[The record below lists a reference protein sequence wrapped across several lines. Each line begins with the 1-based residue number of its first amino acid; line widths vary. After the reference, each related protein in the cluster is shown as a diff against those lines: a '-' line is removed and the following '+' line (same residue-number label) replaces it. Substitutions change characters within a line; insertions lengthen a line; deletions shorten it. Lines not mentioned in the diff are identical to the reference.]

1 MGIGRSPSCR
11 AAERP
16 TLSLLN
22 GEHRASSQPSRVDV
36 TRAEDSESEA
46 NAPRRGDQ
54 IGHFTIIDEL
64 GAGGM
69 GVVYAA
75 YDIELNRK
83 VAIKLLRIAPE
94 QDQSIGRARL
104 MREAQAMAQ
113 VDHTNVV
120 TVFEVGKHGGDV
132 YIAMEFIDGETFGDW
147 RTRTDAR
154 WTEIVDTLAQ
164 AARGLAAAHA
174 EGLVHR
180 DFKPDNVMVGRDGRV
195 RVMDFGL
202 VRSDDEA
209 GPNSASD
216 ADGDLEPEVP
226 GADARL
232 DELVP
237 HHGAL
242 AATVSAGLTK
252 AGSIVGTPAYMA
264 PEQFKREPTDAR
276 TDQFSFCVTLW
287 EALFNERPFKGD
299 SFLTLGMHVTEGKR
313 KPVPKGT
320 GVPAWL
326 VRLCERGL
334 STDGGERFES
344 MQALLG
350 AIESGRRQSKRRWLA
365 LGGATLLLGVT
376 GMWAANEIA
385 ERRRLEAC
393 EAAGQAIDEVWN
405 DEAATRLRH
414 AFEPLGEEASART
427 LASAT
432 TLLDGMASAWSSAR
446 TTSCL
451 KGPVDGDRSEDMR
464 ERATW
469 CLDDHKQIFSA
480 TLEAVTGSRERTVLF
495 QFVPGLSE
503 LGGVEDC
510 LDEDALRVRSL
521 PPPSERPRV
530 AALRSDLATVDALL
544 LTAQFDSAVEAAE
557 VLGAHPDAASWE
569 PFHAE
574 LSLRLGRALS
584 GQGDLD
590 AAESRLVDGY
600 LEAVDSQSVDIASAT
615 ALELAGLL
623 GVQRQEPDRGM
634 LWMRLAEVHE
644 RARGQAP
651 LRRAAQL
658 HRRSSILKQQKRF
671 DEAEAGYLEAIALLE
686 DNLGPEHLLIARTR
700 NNLGNL
706 YAELS
711 RFDEAMTQFEAA
723 IAIRR
728 ETLGETHPDVAQTL
742 VGIAN
747 TIGAKGDHD
756 EALAVHR
763 RALTIYQA
771 ALGDDH
777 VLVALARVSVS
788 AAYVDLRQL
797 EPALEHAT
805 HAAKIYEARF
815 GALHAKTA
823 NALNSI
829 GTIHHWAG
837 RLPEA
842 QAHYERARLG
852 LEATLGPDHP
862 KVAYVLFNLALIQ
875 RETGE
880 TQQARRLFRRALDIR
895 ETAYGENHVEVADAL
910 EEFAILEATNDH
922 PDEAR
927 AMFER
932 TLAIRRKLHGAG
944 HPSIWGA
951 VSNLA
956 GLNGLTDEP
965 QRSRAL
971 FSTLVTEWTQTLGSD
986 DPALALPL
994 LAIAQL
1000 ELSEG
1005 RPTAAIAPARQA
1017 LALRSA
1023 QGQDPVSRA
1032 EAQFTLAQALAPG
1045 RRRPLPTES
1054 VKLARA
1060 ALAQYGDS
1068 PKHKTSRAEVQAWL
1082 AKRGVKSTRA
1092 P

>member
-1 MGIGRSPSCR
+1 M
-11 AAERP
+11 
-16 TLSLLN
+16 N
-22 GEHRASSQPSRVDV
+22 GERTPSSRVDA
-36 TRAEDSESEA
+36 TDTEDSKSQA
-46 NAPRRGDQ
+46 IAPRRGDQ
-54 IGHFTIIDEL
+54 IGHFTIVDQL

-69 GVVYAA
+69 GIVYAA
-75 YDIELNRK
+75 YDVELNRK

-120 TVFEVGKHGGDV
+120 TVFEVGKHRGDV
-132 YIAMEFIDGETFGDW
+132 YIAMEFIDGETFGAW
-147 RTRTDAR
+147 RTRTGAR
-154 WTEIVDTLAQ
+154 WPEVIDTLGQ

-202 VRSDDEA
+202 VRSEGEP
-209 GPNSASD
+209 GPTSPLKADSD
-216 ADGDLEPEVP
+216 AEFEVS
-226 GADARL
+226 GADAPIEGFGP
-232 DELVP
+232 DG
-237 HHGAL
+237 GAL
-242 AATVSAGLTK
+242 AATSSAGLTR

-287 EALFNERPFKGD
+287 EALFDERPFKGD
-299 SFLTLGMHVTEGKR
+299 SLLALGMHVTEGTR
-313 KPVPKGT
+313 KPAPKGT

-326 VRLCERGL
+326 LRLCERGL
-334 STDGGERFES
+334 STDRCERFES
-344 MQALLG
+344 MQALLD
-350 AIESGRRQSKRRWLA
+350 AIESGRRQSKRRRLA
-365 LGGATLLLGVT
+365 LGGATLLLAAT
-376 GMWAANEIA
+376 GMWAANGVA
-385 ERRRLEAC
+385 ERRRIQAC
-393 EAAGQAIDEVWN
+393 ETAGRAVGEVWN

-432 TLLDGMASAWSSAR
+432 TLLDHRAGAWSSAR
-446 TTSCL
+446 TASCL
-451 KGPVDGDRSEDMR
+451 KAAVDGDRSEDMR

-469 CLDDHKQIFSA
+469 CLDDHKQILSA
-480 TLEAVTGSRERTVLF
+480 TLEAVAGSPERTVLF
-495 QFVPGLSE
+495 QFVPALSE
-503 LGGVEDC
+503 LGSVDDC
-510 LDEDALRVRSL
+510 LDEDALRVRAL
-521 PPPSERPRV
+521 PPPSERSRV
-530 AALRSDLATVDALL
+530 TALRGELATLDALL
-544 LTAQFDSAVEAAE
+544 LTAQFESAVEAAQA
-557 VLGAHPDAASWE
+557 LDARPDAATWA
-569 PFHAE
+569 PFHAD

-584 GQGDLD
+584 GKGDLD

-623 GVQRQEPDRGM
+623 GVQRQEPTRGM

-644 RARGQAP
+644 RARGQTP
-651 LRRAAQL
+651 LRRAGQL
-658 HRRSSILKQQKRF
+658 HRRSSLLRQLKRF
-671 DEAEAGYLEAIALLE
+671 DEAEAGYLEAVALLE
-686 DNLGPEHLLIARTR
+686 ANLGPAHLLVARTR

-706 YAELS
+706 YEELS
-711 RFDEAMTQFEAA
+711 RFGEAMTQFETA

-728 ETLGETHPDVAQTL
+728 ETLGDSHPDVAQSL

-747 TIGAKGDHD
+747 TLGAKGDHE
-756 EALAVHR
+756 EALAVNL

-777 VLVALARVSVS
+777 VLVALARQSL
-788 AAYVDLRQL
+788 AAAHLDLRQL

-805 HAAKIYEARF
+805 LAAKIYEARF
-815 GALHAKTA
+815 GTLHAKTA
-823 NALNSI
+823 NMLNSI
-829 GTIHHWAG
+829 GTIHHLAG

-842 QAHYERARLG
+842 QTHYERARLG
-852 LEATLGPDHP
+852 LEATLGPSHP

-880 TQQARRLFRRALDIR
+880 TQQARRLFRRALNIR
-895 ETAYGENHVEVADAL
+895 ETVYGRSHALVADTL
-910 EEFAILEATNDH
+910 EEFAILEATNEH

-932 TLAIRRKLHGAG
+932 TLAIQRELHGAG
-944 HPSIWGA
+944 HASVWRA
-951 VSNLA
+951 VKNLA
-956 GLNGLTDEP
+956 GLNELTDEP
-965 QRSRAL
+965 QRSREL
-971 FSTLVTEWTQTLGSD
+971 YSSLVTDWTQALGGD

-994 LAIAQL
+994 LAAAQL

-1005 RPTAAIAPARQA
+1005 QPAAAIVPARRA

-1023 QGQDPVSRA
+1023 PGQDVASRA
-1032 EAQFTLAQALAPG
+1032 RAQFTLARALAPDPRDG
-1045 RRRPLPTES
+1045 VTPES
-1054 VKLARA
+1054 LELARA
-1060 ALAQYGDS
+1060 ALNRYAKS
-1068 PKHKTSRAEVQAWL
+1068 PADETSRAEVQAWM
-1082 AKRGVKSTRA
+1082 ADRGVGNTSTR
-1092 P
+1092 